1 MTLLTW
7 MKRANSIKVSH
18 ESKTKREKK
27 RKKKKEKASSNLG
40 KERKQLKTQQG
51 LGPKK

>member
-7 MKRANSIKVSH
+7 MKRANSIKVRH

-27 RKKKKEKASSNLG
+27 EKRKKKKLALTL
-40 KERKQLKTQQG
+40 ERKESNSRLDKIR
-51 LGPKK
+51 K